1 MQELSKEKLKQIH
14 KLKTEKGREK
24 EGRFLIEGLRLCQ
37 EALLSMWEV
46 ELLLFTPDFIQPE
59 RGKKLVEGFGEKKFE
74 LLALKRK
81 ELEKLSEEKTPQGV
95 TAVVKKKKFLLEG
108 TFLRKAFLLLGL
120 DNIRDPGNLGTIIR
134 TADSAGVDGVLL
146 SKGCV
151 ELYNPKVVRSTMG
164 SIFHL
169 PLIEKLDLKEIIP
182 LLKSSGFK
190 ILSSEVRE
198 GKDYSD
204 VKYPD
209 RICLLVGSEA
219 TGIDKELLSL
229 SDEKIRIPIYGKAES
244 LNASVAT
251 GILLYEIAGKKRNF
265 SKGKA

>member
-1 MQELSKEKLKQIH
+1 LQELSKEKFKQIH
-14 KLKTEKGREK
+14 KLKSEKGREK
-24 EGRFLIEGLRLCQ
+24 EGKFLIEGLRMCE
-37 EALLSMWEV
+37 EALLSFWEV
-46 ELLLFTPDFIQPE
+46 EFLLFTPDFIRSE
-59 RGKKLVEGFGEKKFE
+59 RGKKLVEGFREMKIE

-95 TAVVKKKKFLLEG
+95 MAVVKKRKFFLER
-108 TFLRKAFLLLGL
+108 TFLSKAFLLLGL

-146 SKGCV
+146 SRGCV
-151 ELYNPKVVRSTMG
+151 ELYNPKVVRSSMG

-169 PLIEKLDLKEIIP
+169 PVIERLNLKEIIP
-182 LLKSSGFK
+182 VLKSSGFK
-190 ILSSEVRE
+190 ILASDVRE

-219 TGIDKELLSL
+219 SGIDKGLLSL

-265 SKGKA
+265 SKGQA